1 MHASIS
7 FLQGIIMNEQIKKI
21 VEQTYVDVI
30 TTKGMTVVEDG
41 CYIVSPDRL
50 EQYTHAV
57 VKECIK
63 CIQLTTARDPRDT
76 VQYKQSVGHIHRIRD
91 HFGVE

>member
-1 MHASIS
+1 
-7 FLQGIIMNEQIKKI
+7 MNKQIKKI

-50 EQYTHAV
+50 EKYTHAV
-57 VKECIK
+57 VKECMNVALDRK
-63 CIQLTTARDPRDT
+63 KWVDNQAVFDPRDQAWNKAR
-76 VQYKQSVGHIHRIRD
+76 VQQSQHIVDKIKE
-91 HFGVE
+91 HFGVKE